1 MTLRSIS
8 TLTALAAVVCAPS
21 SGRDYPS
28 ENWTGKYATRVVQ
41 SSTTCTD
48 AEHPPP
54 MTGFILELIHHTTNR
69 TTVKMNPIIEL
80 EGVFEGDRM
89 EAALE
94 IEEPVSLP
102 DSIRVRATAADSVD
116 VIRYTLSADFAE
128 GAFEGTYVVRSPDLR
143 SLVNDGGGGRCDF
156 RYRMSGK
163 RFLGLT
169 TGSE

>member
-1 MTLRSIS
+1 MTLRNLS
-8 TLTALAAVVCAPS
+8 TVAALAAVVCAPG
-21 SGRDYPS
+21 SGREYPS

-80 EGVFEGDRM
+80 EGAFEGDRM
-89 EAALE
+89 EAVLE

-102 DSIRVRATAADSVD
+102 DSIRARATAADSID
-116 VIRYTLSADFAE
+116 VIRYTLTAAFEDS
-128 GAFEGTYVVRSPDLR
+128 AFEGTYVVRSPDLR
-143 SLVNDGGGGRCDF
+143 SLVNEGRGGRCDF

-169 TGSE
+169 TESE